1 MRSPRNAVAGPLW
14 HRKYHADLVKSG
26 QWGERSLVTPQRW
39 LAWASRLD
47 ELAGSDMIEDEL
59 KDIARSSAEMIRMF
73 EREWVFDVKDEI
85 RQLEG
90 GEVT

>member
-1 MRSPRNAVAGPLW
+1 MRSPRNAAAGPLW

-26 QWGERSLVTPQRW
+26 QWGERSLITSQRW

-59 KDIARSSAEMIRMF
+59 KDMARSSAEMIRMF
-73 EREWVFDVKDEI
+73 EREWVFDVEDEI
-85 RQLEG
+85 QEQEEG
-90 GEVT
+90 KVT

>member
-1 MRSPRNAVAGPLW
+1 MRSPRNAAAGPLW

-26 QWGERSLVTPQRW
+26 QWGERSLITSQRW

-59 KDIARSSAEMIRMF
+59 KDMARSSAEMIRMF
-73 EREWVFDVKDEI
+73 EREWVFDIEDEI
-85 RQLEG
+85 Q
-90 GEVT
+90 

>member
-1 MRSPRNAVAGPLW
+1 
-14 HRKYHADLVKSG
+14 
-26 QWGERSLVTPQRW
+26 

-47 ELAGSDMIEDEL
+47 ELAGSNMVEDEL

-73 EREWVFDVKDEI
+73 GREWVFDVKDEI
-85 RQLEG
+85 QQLEG